1 MWFLIKPQSTKSF
14 RTATTPQEVLVY
26 FWSPSCG
33 KSPYRQLPQPMTHG
47 QGFFSECLMKTAIEG
62 CWRDCTTRET
72 SLFSWQWVE
81 LDWISSF
88 HHCCLVNDVIVLQ
101 PFYSTVEFKRISIV
115 FCLMIPWPTK
125 FRRHW
130 TAGAYK
136 CLLKHCVSSWLRTYL
151 ESQLS
156 GDSLVRFKS
165 FATPTPPYCDLSV
178 SAPTTDKV
186 LSMDLMNKS
195 WPLQNQEVTVCCQH
209 LSQEIHIHFGSHHV
223 MFWTLRVS
231 WIPFPY
237 PSSAGCHSKLPQ
249 VPGELWLLKLICCVL
264 EY

>member
-1 MWFLIKPQSTKSF
+1 MVKAHVTQ
-14 RTATTPQEVLVY
+14 
-26 FWSPSCG
+26 
-33 KSPYRQLPQPMTHG
+33 G
-47 QGFFSECLMKTAIEG
+47 QGFFSECLLKAPIEG
-62 CWRDCTTRET
+62 RWRDCTTRET
-72 SLFSWQWVE
+72 SLFFWQWVE

-101 PFYSTVEFKRISIV
+101 PLYIRVEFKRISIV
-115 FCLMIPWPTK
+115 FCLMSPWPTK

-130 TAGAYK
+130 TVGAYK
-136 CLLKHCVSSWLRTYL
+136 CLLKPCVSSWFRTYL
-151 ESQLS
+151 DL
-156 GDSLVRFKS
+156 LVHFKS
-165 FATPTPPYCDLSV
+165 FATPTPPYFNLGV
-178 SAPTTDKV
+178 SAPRKGKV
-186 LSMDLMNKS
+186 LSMELMNKS

-209 LSQEIHIHFGSHHV
+209 LSQEIHFGSHHV

-231 WIPFPY
+231 WIPFPH